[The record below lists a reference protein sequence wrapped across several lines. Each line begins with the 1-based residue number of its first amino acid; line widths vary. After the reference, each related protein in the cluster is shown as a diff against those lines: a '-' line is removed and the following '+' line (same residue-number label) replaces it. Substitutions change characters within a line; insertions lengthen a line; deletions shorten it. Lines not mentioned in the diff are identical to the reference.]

1 MPNHFHLVLET
12 PQANLVAGMKW
23 FLGTYTA
30 RFNRRHKLFG
40 HLFSGRYKSLIVD
53 GSGDGY
59 LRTVCDYVHLN
70 PVRAKLLTADRP
82 LSDYAWSSHGE
93 YLKPP
98 GKRAPWL
105 RVDRL
110 FGEMGIAQD
119 SVVGRRQFGSA
130 MEQRRSQETGS
141 AWKGVERGWCLGDE
155 TFRQELLAQA
165 EGKFGANHYAGQQ
178 QESTEEKA
186 RRILAEE
193 LRSLGWRH
201 GELERRLK
209 ADPDKVRIARR
220 LRGETTV
227 TLKWIAGELSMG
239 NWTYLSNNLSKP
251 TRSSPAR

>member
-1 MPNHFHLVLET
+1 
-12 PQANLVAGMKW
+12 MKW
-23 FLGTYTA
+23 FLGTYTS

-53 GSGDGY
+53 GSGNGY

-70 PVRAKLLTADRP
+70 PVRAKLLKPNRA
-82 LSDYAWSSHGE
+82 LNDYVWSSYGE

-110 FGEMGIAQD
+110 FGEMHIPQD
-119 SVVGRRQFGSA
+119 SVAGRRQFGLD
-130 MEQRRSQETGS
+130 MEQRRGSET
-141 AWKGVERGWCLGDE
+141 AQQWKGLERGWCLGDE
-155 TFRQELLAQA
+155 TFRQELLVQA
-165 EGKFGANHYAGQQ
+165 EGKFGANHYAGQR
-178 QESTEEKA
+178 QESSEEKA

-193 LRSLGWRH
+193 LRSLGWRP
-201 GELERRLK
+201 GEMEKRLK

-227 TLKWIAGELSMG
+227 TLKWIADELSMG
-239 NWTYLSNNLSKP
+239 AWTYLSNNLSRTAGKP
-251 TRSSPAR
+251 SR